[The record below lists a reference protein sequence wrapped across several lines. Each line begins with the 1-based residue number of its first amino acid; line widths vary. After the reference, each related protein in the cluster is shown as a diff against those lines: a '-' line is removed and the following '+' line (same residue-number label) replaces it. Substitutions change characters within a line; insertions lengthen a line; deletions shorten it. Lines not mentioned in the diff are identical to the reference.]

1 MGKDEDKPAEQP
13 EETLDSNDELPG
25 ANAGTNEEDA
35 SESAAVDTKND
46 VDSLRK
52 VIKLSPEP
60 AETEEQKPEMQD
72 EALKEGDSL
81 DDEGSTSRETLE
93 QKRALLQN
101 IKDFDF
107 QIKKNQQDIDG
118 ITNKLGSLSKDL
130 DDLVSL
136 YEIVSE
142 QMNPFVGLSKVTK
155 KRLDALENFTK
166 EMDLLNVRLGDLES
180 FAVQA
185 GAKLERRG
193 QEQTMPITKMSGEFS
208 DNDLDTIIE
217 QSLMALSVD
226 QKIDTAIDEFIE
238 SLKGGNVN

>member
-13 EETLDSNDELPG
+13 EETVDSNDELPG
-25 ANAGTNEEDA
+25 ANAETNEEDA

-52 VIKLSPEP
+52 VIKLSPE
-60 AETEEQKPEMQD
+60 ATETEEQKPETQD
-72 EALKEGDSL
+72 ESLKEGDLL
-81 DDEGSTSRETLE
+81 DEEGPTSRETLE

-193 QEQTMPITKMSGEFS
+193 QEQTMPTTKMSGEFS

>member
-13 EETLDSNDELPG
+13 EGTVDSNDKLPG
-25 ANAGTNEEDA
+25 VNAETNEEDA
-35 SESAAVDTKND
+35 SESATVDTKSD

-52 VIKLSPEP
+52 VIKLSPEA
-60 AETEEQKPEMQD
+60 AETEEQKPETQD

-81 DDEGSTSRETLE
+81 DEEGSTSRETLE

-185 GAKLERRG
+185 GAKLERHG
-193 QEQTMPITKMSGEFS
+193 QEQTMPITKMSGELS

-226 QKIDTAIDEFIE
+226 QKIDVAIDEFIE